1 MKTKSPTELAQINS
15 LSEFPVP
22 SSIKNLLSPA
32 ERAKKAEE
40 KKRRSEKTEFDLCM
54 LEICEVFPPSFVL
67 QCRFIARTHHKVSDR
82 ILQVDYGV
90 LKCRFIGSC

>member
-1 MKTKSPTELAQINS
+1 MEFLDSDDPTYVRALTAVIGWKIIKDQTWKKFLQPSWTFQELVKTKSPTELAQINS

-40 KKRRSEKTEFDLCM
+40 KKRRS
-54 LEICEVFPPSFVL
+54 
-67 QCRFIARTHHKVSDR
+67 
-82 ILQVDYGV
+82 
-90 LKCRFIGSC
+90 